1 MELLKTRISYT
12 NSIEKINLNFFKTN
26 KFLNIINKKFLN
38 LI

>member
-12 NSIEKINLNFFKTN
+12 NSIEKINLNFFLKN